1 MKRLR
6 HLIVLAALILGIT
19 ILCVAETAP
28 KSTNFAKG
36 NTVNS
41 AETKK
46 PKNPLFDTVVGDEYR
61 QTESAVEYNNVYISG
76 NFAMERVSITDEAAK
91 DYAQII
97 NNIADKL
104 PKKVNIYSIVIPTSS
119 EFYGPVGVYTDQT
132 SGIKTVYEN
141 LSERVIPINAVKPL
155 YAHADED
162 IYFRTDHHWTQRGAY
177 YVYEEFAKAS
187 GKNIAPLSSFE
198 VSLKEC
204 TGSLAD
210 FTKGTYGE
218 TLIRSN
224 PDMMEK
230 FSAPTYT
237 AGAAYNDMYMQEFIR
252 TLAAVYQSSN
262 GYISFIGGDNPLSVF
277 TTNVKN
283 GKKLVILKESFGN
296 AFATWALNNY
306 SEVYVIDVRRFNSNG
321 NPFNLKKFYD
331 FVKYDDLVIINYPVS
346 VTSSKTREYLSEF
359 IK

>member
-6 HLIVLAALILGIT
+6 HLIVLTALILGIT
-19 ILCVAETAP
+19 VLCVAETAP
-28 KSTNFAKG
+28 ESTNLSKR
-36 NTVNS
+36 NTANS
-41 AETKK
+41 AQTEKV
-46 PKNPLFDTVVGDEYR
+46 KNPLFDTIIGDEFR
-61 QTESAVEYNNVYISG
+61 QGEDAVEYNNVYISG
-76 NFAMERVSITDEAAK
+76 NFAMERVSISNEAAK
-91 DYAQII
+91 DYAKIV
-97 NNIADKL
+97 NNIAAKL
-104 PKKVNIYSIVIPTSS
+104 PKKVNIYNIVVPTSS
-119 EFYGPVGVYTDQT
+119 EFYGPENVYTNQT
-132 SGIKTVYEN
+132 EGIKTVYEN
-141 LSERVIPINAVKPL
+141 LSSRVIPINAVKPL
-155 YAHADED
+155 YAHAGEN

-177 YVYEEFAKAS
+177 YVYEEFARVSNKEVP
-187 GKNIAPLSSFE
+187 PLSSFE
-198 VSLKEC
+198 VSFKEC

-224 PDMMEK
+224 PDIMER

-306 SEVYVIDVRRFNSNG
+306 SEVYVIDIRRFNSNG
-321 NPFNLKKFYD
+321 NPFNLSDFYD

-346 VTSSKTREYLSEF
+346 VASSKTREYLSEF